1 MQITESVTM
10 ALGSIRSNKLRA
22 GLTLLSI
29 AIGVFAIVGV
39 GASVGVLDAKVNDQL
54 SSMGRNSFII
64 QRDPPINIGR
74 GRSNRNRKDITVRQG
89 LELKERLTS
98 AESVGLTS
106 TVMGSLGKRG
116 TEETE
121 PNLMVYGSDETFLV
135 NYDYSLAEGRS
146 IDPSDVL
153 AGSDVAVI
161 GSDVAEKLFP
171 SGSPIGEDV
180 RINNHRYTVI
190 GVLESK
196 GAVFGQS
203 QDNFIAI
210 PITSATKYFLDPWS
224 SSISLLIRSSSMQ
237 ALDETVDN
245 ATGIMRMIRRVGI
258 GEPNDFE
265 VSTNESISETF
276 GGFTEYISIF
286 GLGCGIIA
294 LLAAGIGIMN
304 IMLVTVKERTR
315 EIGIR
320 KAIGATRG
328 NILAQFLV
336 EAITLTQL
344 GAFSGAT
351 VGLLGGLGISAMIG
365 VSMPIPWLSVSVSL
379 GLCLL
384 IGVVFGGY
392 PAWKASKLDPIE
404 ALRYE

>member
-1 MQITESVTM
+1 M

-54 SSMGRNSFII
+54 ASMGRNSFII

-74 GRSNRNRKDITVRQG
+74 GRGNRNRKDITVRQG

-106 TVMGSLGKRG
+106 FVMGPVAKRE

-121 PNLMVYGSDETFLV
+121 PGLIVFGSDETFIV
-135 NYDYSLAEGRS
+135 NYDYDLAEGRS
-146 IDPSDVL
+146 IDPSDVQSG
-153 AGSDVAVI
+153 ADVAVI
-161 GSDVAEKLFP
+161 GSDVADKLFP
-171 SGSPIGEDV
+171 SGTPIGQDIK
-180 RINNHRYTVI
+180 INNHRYTVV
-190 GVLESK
+190 GRLESK

-203 QDNFIAI
+203 QDNRIVI
-210 PITSATKYFLDPWS
+210 PITSATKYFFDQWS
-224 SSISLLIRSSSMQ
+224 SSISLLIRSNSMED
-237 ALDETVDN
+237 LDETVDQ
-245 ATGIMRMIRRVGI
+245 ATGLMRMIRRVGI

-286 GLGCGIIA
+286 GLGCGMIA

-328 NILAQFLV
+328 NILSQFLI
-336 EAITLTQL
+336 EAVTLTQL
-344 GAFSGAT
+344 GAFSGAA
-351 VGLLGGLGISAMIG
+351 VGLLGGLGISGLIG
-365 VSMPIPWLSVSVSL
+365 VSMPIPWLSVGAAL
-379 GLCLL
+379 GICLF
-384 IGVVFGGY
+384 IGIVFGGY